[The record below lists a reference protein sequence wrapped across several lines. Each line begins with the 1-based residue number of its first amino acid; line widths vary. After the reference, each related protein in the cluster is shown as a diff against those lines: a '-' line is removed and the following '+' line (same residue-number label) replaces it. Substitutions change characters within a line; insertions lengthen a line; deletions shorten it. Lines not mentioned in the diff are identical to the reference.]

1 MRIRTLALALAA
13 LAATAACTRT
23 VMTRVPAGIEP
34 VSGFEVARYMGR
46 WHEIARLD
54 HRFERGMTEV
64 TADYSLNDDGT
75 VKVVNRGLK
84 DGQWKSIE
92 GTARFLGDP
101 SVASLGVT
109 FFPGFPGGYHV
120 FALDPEYRWAMISGP
135 NRGYLW
141 ILAREPRMDEGEYR
155 RLVGLAKDKGFAVEG
170 LIGGD
175 ERS

>member
-34 VSGFEVARYMGR
+34 VSGFEIARYMGR

-64 TADYSLNDDGT
+64 TADYSLNADGT

-101 SVASLGVT
+101 SVASLRVT

-120 FALDPEYRWAMISGP
+120 FALDPAYRWAMISGP

-155 RLVGLAKDKGFAVEG
+155 RLVGLAKDEGFAVEG
-170 LIGGD
+170 LIRAG
-175 ERS
+175 